1 MNKAQPDIHKWP
13 RLHPPADLPGAMR
26 ERLLAAMMQEEA
38 ACAADEA
45 LEHELR
51 DQYHPVPLPV
61 AMQQNLRPILQQKKS
76 HSRRTI
82 LWRYAGAA
90 AAVLVLGGVA
100 LHVQSV
106 RLSPALDACVSQQR
120 QQGKV
125 PNEHEDTFILKSN
138 DNQSRV
144 VIRVLSH
151 NPAQLTDEVI

>member
-1 MNKAQPDIHKWP
+1 MNKAQPDIHQWA
-13 RLHPPADLPGAMR
+13 RQHPPVDLPGAMR

-45 LEHELR
+45 LEQELR
-51 DQYHPVPLPV
+51 GLYQPESLPV
-61 AMQQNLRPILQQKKS
+61 VMQQNLRPILRQKS
-76 HSRRTI
+76 HWRRAI

-100 LHVQSV
+100 LHIQSVQSP
-106 RLSPALDACVSQQR
+106 PALEASVSQQR
-120 QQGKV
+120 QQGEA
-125 PNEHEDTFILKSN
+125 PDEQQDTFILKSN